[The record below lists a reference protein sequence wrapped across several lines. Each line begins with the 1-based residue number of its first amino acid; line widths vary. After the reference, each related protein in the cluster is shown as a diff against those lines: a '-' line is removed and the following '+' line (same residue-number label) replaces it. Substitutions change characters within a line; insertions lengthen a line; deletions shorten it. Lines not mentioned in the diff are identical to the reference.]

1 MNKHLDLTARALV
14 VAVGI
19 TAAAATVAAP
29 ANADP
34 VDDMFLTALTD
45 GGLNFANGADTA
57 ALGRAVCP
65 MLVEPGK
72 NLASVY
78 SRVANNGIPPQ
89 MAAFF
94 TGIAISMYCPQAMS
108 SIGNG
113 TILEWLPLPG
123 L

>member
-1 MNKHLDLTARALV
+1 LTTRALV
-14 VAVGI
+14 AAVGLT
-19 TAAAATVAAP
+19 TAAATFAAP

-34 VDDMFLTALTD
+34 IDDMFLSALTD
-45 GGLNFANGADTA
+45 GGLSFANGADTA

-78 SRVANNGIPPQ
+78 SSVSNNGIPPQ

-94 TGIAISMYCPQAMS
+94 TGIAISMYCPQAVS

-113 TILEWLPLPG
+113 TILEWLPVPG